1 MGAAGLSPPL
11 GHHRHTHPPSDTST
25 SHRPPRT
32 STHARSQWVHKA
44 PHTHGHNGVHKRGDR
59 LQGPDGVT
67 KSILLS
73 VWVQT
78 STQVQDSLSLQLCA
92 KNRPSRSLGSDQN

>member
-1 MGAAGLSPPL
+1 MGAAGRSPPL

-44 PHTHGHNGVHKRGDR
+44 PHTHGYNGVHKRGDR
-59 LQGPDGVT
+59 LQGPDGVYQIHPLVCVGPDLNP
-67 KSILLS
+67 SPGQPQPPGLREEPIL
-73 VWVQT
+73 
-78 STQVQDSLSLQLCA
+78 
-92 KNRPSRSLGSDQN
+92 